1 MRDLIVGLNARGL
14 FNALVQKGRNTMPLR
29 NLTITTMFLLPMQDF
44 KGPSFP
50 KSSCVSDVKAV
61 FSKIL

>member
-1 MRDLIVGLNARGL
+1 
-14 FNALVQKGRNTMPLR
+14 MPLR

-50 KSSCVSDVKAV
+50 KSSCVSDVKVV
-61 FSKIL
+61 FQKSCNMVITVEGN